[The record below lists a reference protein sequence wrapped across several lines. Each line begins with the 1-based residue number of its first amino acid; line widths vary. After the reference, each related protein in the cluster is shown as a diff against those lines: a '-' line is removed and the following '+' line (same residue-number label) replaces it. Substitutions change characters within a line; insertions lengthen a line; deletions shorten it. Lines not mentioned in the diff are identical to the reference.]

1 MDITILGSGGNT
13 PIPMPTCDCRIC
25 TEARE
30 NGEPYAR
37 QGNSVYVHDENVV
50 IDLPELIWESLNR
63 ETIPAVDHV
72 FISHFHADHTHGLR
86 VLQALGIEQPPITD
100 FIGEIP
106 TVYMSE
112 VTYERA
118 IRASEFFDGLTGEWA
133 DVEVLAGGES
143 KRVGELQVTHISA
156 PIHEGRENAV
166 SGFLFETDETTAFI
180 SPDEN
185 KHFDIEK
192 LPDLDLWIKET
203 GYFTETPDGDRLV
216 TGEAERNALQH
227 EMTFEESVEQVR
239 TVQPERAVLTE
250 IEELFRRSY
259 DDYRNLE
266 TQYQNL
272 NIEFAYDGMQI
283 EL

>member
-100 FIGEIP
+100 FVGEIP

-118 IRASEFFDGLTGEWA
+118 IQASEFFDGLTGEWA

-185 KHFDIEK
+185 KHFDTEK

-216 TGEAERNALQH
+216 TEEAERNALQH

-266 TQYQNL
+266 TQYQDL
-272 NIEFAYDGMQI
+272 NIEFAYDGMRI

>member
-25 TEARE
+25 AEARE

-100 FIGEIP
+100 FVGEIP

-118 IRASEFFDGLTGEWA
+118 IQASEFFDGLTGEWA
-133 DVEVLAGGES
+133 DVEVLADGES

-185 KHFDIEK
+185 RHFDVEK

-216 TGEAERNALQH
+216 TEEAERNALQH

-266 TQYQNL
+266 TQYQDL

>member
-118 IRASEFFDGLTGEWA
+118 IQASEFFDGLTGEWA
-133 DVEVLAGGES
+133 DVEVLADGES

-185 KHFDIEK
+185 KHFDVEK

-216 TGEAERNALQH
+216 TEEAERNALQH

-239 TVQPERAVLTE
+239 TVQPERTVLTE

-266 TQYQNL
+266 TQYRDL

>member
-118 IRASEFFDGLTGEWA
+118 IQASEFFDGLTGEWA
-133 DVEVLAGGES
+133 DVEVLADGES

-266 TQYQNL
+266 TQYQDL

>member
-118 IRASEFFDGLTGEWA
+118 IQASEFFDGLTGEWA
-133 DVEVLAGGES
+133 DVEVLADGES
-143 KRVGELQVTHISA
+143 KHVGELQVTHISA

-185 KHFDIEK
+185 RHFDVEK

-216 TGEAERNALQH
+216 TEEAERNALQH

-266 TQYQNL
+266 TQYRDL

>member
-63 ETIPAVDHV
+63 ETTPAVDHV

-118 IRASEFFDGLTGEWA
+118 IQASEFFDGLTGEWA
-133 DVEVLAGGES
+133 DVEVLADGES

-185 KHFDIEK
+185 RHFDVEK

-216 TGEAERNALQH
+216 TEEAERNALQH

-259 DDYRNLE
+259 DDYKRLERDHEDLNL
-266 TQYQNL
+266 
-272 NIEFAYDGMQI
+272 EFAYDGMRI